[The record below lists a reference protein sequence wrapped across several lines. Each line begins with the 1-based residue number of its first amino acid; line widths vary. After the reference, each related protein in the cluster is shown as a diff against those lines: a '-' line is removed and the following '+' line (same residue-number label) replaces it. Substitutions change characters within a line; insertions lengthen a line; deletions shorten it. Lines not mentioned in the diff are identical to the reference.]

1 MKPKHKQK
9 GKAAAKVLHVHGVTT
24 VTRGEAARWPRLKAK
39 HAGGRPSTGCM
50 QARYW
55 IPIRVATAIAQMA
68 KKADV
73 PEGEWLQAVVDYVAV
88 ELNAGARVTKDGK
101 AF

>member
-9 GKAAAKVLHVHGVTT
+9 RKAAAKLMHVHHVAKL
-24 VTRGEAARWPRLKAK
+24 TRVKAAQLARLKAK